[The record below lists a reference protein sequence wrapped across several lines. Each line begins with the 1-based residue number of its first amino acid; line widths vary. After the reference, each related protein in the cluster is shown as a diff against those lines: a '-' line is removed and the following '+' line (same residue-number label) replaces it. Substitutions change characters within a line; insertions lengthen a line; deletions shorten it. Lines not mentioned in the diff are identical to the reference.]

1 MTSIMEDGLIKT
13 SSIEQVVAPLS
24 SHLCHLI
31 LLCGSETELDEFTQ
45 LEAAAKAVAK
55 ASKNM
60 AAVATRS
67 VACIFPDRIESE
79 AHKYLHYKNDI

>member
-1 MTSIMEDGLIKT
+1 MTSILEDGLIKT
-13 SSIEQVVAPLS
+13 GSIEQVVAPLS
-24 SHLCHLI
+24 THLCHLI
-31 LLCGSETELDEFTQ
+31 LLCGSETELDEFTR

-67 VACIFPDRIESE
+67 VAFISPDRVEDE
-79 AHKYLHYKNDI
+79 AYK